1 MFSAVKNFILT
12 FVIALIVFGVV
23 AWMVVGLV
31 LNNLNGTIGNDTN
44 AETTKPDPVITDSS
58 GEIIG
63 IQYNDSGDSFNVLIV
78 GTDFR
83 PSEFIDYDP
92 DMLERL
98 YGITPDEKPDP
109 KAPEGLT
116 SSPRRSVGIVSD
128 GSEIHQDGQLTE
140 DGQLIFDGGFY
151 SYKYRQIEADTI
163 VLLRVDKERGHYS
176 YSAFPTDAL
185 IEISGRYVPLSEVYG
200 RYGLQF
206 LMDSVHAITGISV
219 DKYAVLSM
227 EGFPAVIDAL
237 GGVDYYVPC
246 NMNYDDY
253 SGNVH
258 IHLDAGRMRLDGN
271 QSLQLLMYNGYDDG
285 VTTRQITTENFIKA
299 MISSLTSI
307 TNYTSAGT
315 IFAKVDGMIETDF
328 TAADFA
334 QNIDMIFKCAENTAQ
349 IGISTKTV
357 TVGEKTLTVIDT
369 ENTLKSF
376 SQYRKII
383 N

>member
-1 MFSAVKNFILT
+1 MFSAVKNFLLT
-12 FVIALIVFGVV
+12 FLIALIVFGII

-31 LNNLNGTIGNDTN
+31 LNNLNGTIGNDET
-44 AETTKPDPVITDSS
+44 AETTKPDPVITDKE
-58 GEIIG
+58 GEVIG
-63 IQYNDSGDSFNVLIV
+63 IQYDDSGDSFNVLIV

-98 YGITPDEKPDP
+98 YGIVPTEKPEP
-109 KAPEGLT
+109 KTPEGLT
-116 SSPRRSVGIVSD
+116 SAPRRSVGIVSD
-128 GSEIHQDGQLTE
+128 GSEVHQDGQLTE
-140 DGQLIFDGGFY
+140 DGKLIFDGGFY
-151 SYKYRQIEADTI
+151 SYNYRHIEADTI
-163 VLLRVDKERGHYS
+163 VLLRVDKEREHFS
-176 YSAFPTDAL
+176 YTAFPTDAL
-185 IEISGRYVPLSEVYG
+185 IEISGQYVPLSEVYG

-206 LMDSVHAITGISV
+206 LIDSVHAMTGISI

-258 IHLDAGRMRLDGN
+258 IHLSAGRMRLDGQ
-271 QSLQLLMYNGYDDG
+271 QSLQLLMYNEYDDG
-285 VTTRQITTENFIKA
+285 ATTRQSTTEAFIK
-299 MISSLTSI
+299 SVLTSLTSV

-315 IFAKVDGMIETDF
+315 IFAKVDGMIDTDF

-334 QNIDMIFKCAENTAQ
+334 NNIDMIFKCAGNTVQ
-349 IGISTKTV
+349 IQVYTKYV
-357 TVGEKTLTVIDT
+357 TSGQKTLTVIDT
-369 ENTLKSF
+369 ERTLNSF